1 MTMTDYVKPDSKA
14 LTPVNTPVAVLGT
27 AISKTNGSRTPHPS
41 SDHAC
46 QTLLNEV
53 NLRLERL
60 SLETVSL
67 ETEEIE
73 GQ

>member
-1 MTMTDYVKPDSKA
+1 MTMADDVEPDHKA
-14 LTPVNTPVAVLGT
+14 PTPVNTPVVLGT
-27 AISKTNGSRTPHPS
+27 PISRTNGSRTLNPS

-53 NLRLERL
+53 NLRLEIL
-60 SLETVSL
+60 SL

>member
-1 MTMTDYVKPDSKA
+1 MTMTDEVKPDPKA
-14 LTPVNTPVAVLGT
+14 PAPVNTPVVVLGKP
-27 AISKTNGSRTPHPS
+27 ISSTNGSRTPHHS

-46 QTLLNEV
+46 QILLNEV

-60 SLETVSL
+60 SLET
-67 ETEEIE
+67 EEIE

>member
-1 MTMTDYVKPDSKA
+1 MTMKEDVKPDPKA
-14 LTPVNTPVAVLGT
+14 PAPVNTPVVVLGT
-27 AISKTNGSRTPHPS
+27 PISSTNGSRTPHPS
-41 SDHAC
+41 SDRAC

-60 SLETVSL
+60 SLET
-67 ETEEIE
+67 EEIE

>member
-1 MTMTDYVKPDSKA
+1 MTMTDNVKPDPKA
-14 LTPVNTPVAVLGT
+14 PTPVNTPVVVLGT
-27 AISKTNGSRTPHPS
+27 PISSTNGSRTPHPS

-53 NLRLERL
+53 CLRLERL
-60 SLETVSL
+60 SLET
-67 ETEEIE
+67 EEIE